1 MHYYVM
7 LSRLS
12 AMSRIWKYGGR
23 GGSSSNRGRGPST
36 PGAGP
41 STPGAGPTT
50 PGPSSSASAS
60 FADVADELESENG
73 RGITN
78 PEQLSTQK
86 KKIILFNNK

>member
-41 STPGAGPTT
+41 STPR
-50 PGPSSSASAS
+50 PSSSASAS

-86 KKIILFNNK
+86 NKIILFNDK